1 MNISKVTTS
10 LAAAAA
16 AAEKAKPERV
26 NVNAASATAATGAPT
41 GAVGVSTGGA
51 TISYQTINLQKRASV
66 DSGEQSDDSNLN
78 RKKLK
83 TELII
88 CPSPAKQQHQ
98 RGPGG
103 VSVVSAIHT
112 SLGSSS
118 TSVNTKDETASE
130 DAWDQ
135 QQQTREEQ
143 QQIIVCNFGSSTATN
158 TTEMSAIKQEEVAEG
173 NQKQNF
179 ISFTKKEAASSV
191 AVTASAV
198 SSSSSSSSSTAS
210 VISIEPSGGGGGG
223 GPGGGGGTD
232 LPEQSNKFDPLEHV
246 TTTASGTSIIL
257 NTNNGTIMTT
267 TTTNQKPGQT
277 NYNLFNATSQTP
289 TLLNRVNLHS
299 KLKGQPL
306 MMNAKKLAEVTQ
318 TTAKVSIGNKTISVP
333 LLKPL
338 ITASAAGGATIVESK
353 PMQQLPI
360 GGQIVTTTTGPSQQT
375 QQSQQQQQQQTQH
388 INYTKLLKRGP
399 KNPTTIVSFSGLQIK
414 PANTKIVTA
423 KVVSKKMSLQYQQ
436 QHQQQQQQQQQQ
448 LQIQQQQ
455 STGSLAPPTGSIVT
469 ITTTNPNQTYTMVQ
483 QQPQQQDTPSTGGV
497 ANSLSGGDAVD
508 AVDTNPRQKPTY
520 SENIQKILY
529 KSKSL
534 ESAGSNEEF
543 TNINSVVIKPL
554 DKSQLNCGSGFN
566 IFKATPATSNS
577 SVVTSSTSSGVV
589 ELPSASSASASSSGA
604 TTTSTS
610 VSVSAILNEVA
621 VAKSTPATICINS
634 PAVGG
639 GSRPIIS
646 IQKNISLVL
655 SKSSMAQQK
664 AKMVT
669 TQSGASVVGSTI
681 QMHTVPLQQQQ
692 QQQTLQQSSDQ
703 TLSDQSTKSSMQI
716 KLTPQTLTTT
726 AIATSS
732 TIVAATSV
740 ASTTTTT
747 PTKLNVSQVTKLEEL
762 SADNKTKMII
772 KHQQQQQQQ
781 NQVNVQDSTPSNSSS
796 ITSTTTSSSSSGGT
810 TNATIKEQQQQ
821 SDQHND
827 AVLPVV
833 APAPAPVV
841 TAPVAP
847 TPPNNGQAQ
856 RVDDSNNALLKQ
868 LLQNSSSSHNLSQI
882 SITSSHVSAS
892 GPSGGGAGGVNAS
905 STASLSARK
914 VINVRAPSM
923 GLVSSLE
930 AQLARPVIPPVPAAV
945 SNSSSNNAGG
955 VVTSTATPSTPTTT
969 TTATTLNQSGAP
981 SITANPM
988 ASDQQKQQQQQ
999 PAVVKTEQQ
1008 QPQGPPPP
1016 PPPLP
1021 SPQTHHP
1028 SHTHQTL
1035 SLPPPS
1041 SSSASS
1047 SSSSQQQLQL
1057 KQSVQIV
1064 SKETSFIST
1073 PHLVPVTT
1081 PLIDSTTKTEQILP
1095 PPPSYELATSSS
1107 SSSTNSTTISAPVS
1121 NVTISVSTKPIAID
1135 QTQENE
1141 SSHAGDSVPST
1152 DQQMVVMEQQQ
1163 QATQQPQQ
1171 QQQQHSSTSWKLP
1184 EQLNHQANVQLEQ
1197 QQQQQPNHI
1206 IKILGVEV
1214 QKRKH
1219 SMQLPLEEKQ
1229 QQQQQQQQLLPPP
1242 QQQHQHH
1249 AVSPVTPS
1257 SQEKVQLI
1265 TGYAKKTLSNQQQSI
1280 TPDMPLHQQQTT
1292 AQLHHLQQQ
1301 QQAIIHHPQEPP
1313 AKPGDQR
1320 KRRKRENVQKS
1331 RRGNLNAGTPTGLG
1345 ASAGGTNLKD
1355 FPIGGLMPGGNI
1367 VGTTT
1372 LPSGAVV
1379 QMATGGGLANTT
1391 AAYMQGGHPNAVGHH
1406 PAMVSNAAAAAAAA
1420 SIGNSGSSPMLK
1432 KRVRKYSKV
1441 EEDHDAFTEKLMT
1454 HIKQMQPLQVLEPL
1468 LNRNFLIGCSDL
1480 GPAVA
1485 SNSSS
1490 GASGG
1495 ASGGGKAKSST
1506 SGSTSG
1512 GGAGAYSRGGW
1523 PLLMRGGDDTEQLGA
1538 NCKFGQV
1545 RHPSLPSLYD
1555 SERFG
1560 GHSPSLPP
1568 PGPLGGN
1575 KSLSTIQNDFYDQEF
1590 STHLERNPRER
1601 LVRHIGAVRDSQ
1613 TETIELVEQ
1622 PQPLIATLP
1631 RLTRYPGLILLNN
1644 TSRCHGIAGGRMSP
1658 VALSEDFTT
1667 LRLPISPVLRSC
1679 AEELRKSQHL
1689 EMGGPAGGSHN
1700 NNNNNNNYQQKNQNV
1715 ILSLHSSASDNI
1727 VGVLR
1732 DLANLL
1738 HLTPSPGISCRV
1750 IDDKSTLEKTTT
1762 DATPEAGAAAA
1773 PAAGEDGGGGSDTE
1787 GNRERISQ
1795 SHLRKIL
1802 MGRRKICR
1810 GCDSAI
1816 AAFGI
1821 RVPKDEQ
1828 SPEDKPSP
1836 RLAQLQALLPGYV
1849 PQPAYDYFC
1858 SRTCLTKH
1866 KWSTTSTSGGQQT
1879 DSTASTKPSALAK
1892 MKLSASASPDE
1903 LQSKINE
1910 IPTAKRKCIV
1920 KCFSADCFGPATTA
1934 AEDSKGA
1941 VPPNNTV
1948 WETGDSGQQQQLE
1961 DTRQCVFC
1969 NQRGDGLADGPS
1981 RLLNFDVDKW
1991 VHLNCALWSN
2001 GVYETVSGALM
2012 NFQIALQA
2020 GLNQSCSAC
2029 HLLGATIKC
2038 FKSRCNAIYH
2048 LPCAIKEDCMF
2059 YKNKSVHCSAHA
2071 AAASSIGGSSGGSGS
2086 NSVSGSSGSG
2096 SAMATGGGA
2105 ADNELSSFI
2114 VHRRVFVDRDENR
2127 QVATVMHYSELSNLL
2142 RVGNMTFLNVGQLL
2156 PHQLEAFHTPHHIY
2170 PIGYKVSRYYWCL
2183 RRPNRRCRY
2192 ICSIAEAGCRPEFRI
2207 LVQDTGDKAEPDR
2220 EFRDS
2225 TPTAVWQQILQPIQR
2240 LRKVHKWLQLFPQ
2253 HISGEDLFG
2262 LTEPAIVR
2270 ILESLPGIETLTDY
2284 RFKYG
2289 RNPLL
2294 EFPLAINPSGA
2305 ARTEPKQRQLL
2316 VWRKPHTQR
2325 TAGSCSSTQRMA
2337 NSAAIAGEVACP
2349 YSKQFVHS
2357 KSSQYKKMKQ
2367 EWRNNVYLA
2376 RSKIQ
2381 GLGLYAAR
2389 DIEKHTMIIEYIGEV
2404 IRTEVSEIREKQY
2417 EAKNRGI
2424 YMFRLDED
2432 RVVDATLSGGLA
2444 RYINHSC
2451 NPNCVTEIVEVD
2463 RDVRIIIFA
2472 KRKIYRGE
2480 ELSYDYK
2487 FDIEDESHKIPCA
2500 CGAPNCRKWM
2510 N

>member
-716 KLTPQTLTTT
+716 KLTPQT
-726 AIATSS
+726 
-732 TIVAATSV
+732 
-740 ASTTTTT
+740 TTTTT
-747 PTKLNVSQVTKLEEL
+747 PTKLNVSQVTKLEEF
-762 SADNKTKMII
+762 
-772 KHQQQQQQQ
+772 
-781 NQVNVQDSTPSNSSS
+781 
-796 ITSTTTSSSSSGGT
+796 
-810 TNATIKEQQQQ
+810 
-821 SDQHND
+821 
-827 AVLPVV
+827 
-833 APAPAPVV
+833 
-841 TAPVAP
+841 
-847 TPPNNGQAQ
+847 
-856 RVDDSNNALLKQ
+856 
-868 LLQNSSSSHNLSQI
+868 SHNLSQI

-1141 SSHAGDSVPST
+1141 SSHA
-1152 DQQMVVMEQQQ
+1152 
-1163 QATQQPQQ
+1163 
-1171 QQQQHSSTSWKLP
+1171 
-1184 EQLNHQANVQLEQ
+1184 
-1197 QQQQQPNHI
+1197 
-1206 IKILGVEV
+1206 GVEV

>member
-118 TSVNTKDETASE
+118 TSVGAKEETASE

-135 QQQTREEQ
+135 QQQPREEQQ
-143 QQIIVCNFGSSTATN
+143 QQIIVCNFGSSTN
-158 TTEMSAIKQEEVAEG
+158 TTEMSAIKQEEVVEG

-210 VISIEPSGGGGGG
+210 VISIEPTGGGGGG

-232 LPEQSNKFDPLEHV
+232 LPEQPNKFDPLEHV
-246 TTTASGTSIIL
+246 TTAASGASIIL

-267 TTTNQKPGQT
+267 TTSNQKPGQT

-353 PMQQLPI
+353 PIQQLPI
-360 GGQIVTTTTGPSQQT
+360 GGQIVTTTTGQSQQT
-375 QQSQQQQQQQTQH
+375 QQQQQQQTQH

-436 QHQQQQQQQQQQ
+436 QHQQQQQQQQQ
-448 LQIQQQQ
+448 LQIQQQQQ

-483 QQPQQQDTPSTGGV
+483 QQPQQQQDTPLAGGV
-497 ANSLSGGDAVD
+497 ANPISSGDSVD
-508 AVDTNPRQKPTY
+508 GVETNTRQKPTY

-534 ESAGSNEEF
+534 ESGGSNEEF

-554 DKSQLNCGSGFN
+554 DKSQLNSASGFN

-577 SVVTSSTSSGVV
+577 SVVTSSTSSGAVD
-589 ELPSASSASASSSGA
+589 LPSAASASASGA

-655 SKSSMAQQK
+655 SKSTMAQQK
-664 AKMVT
+664 AKMMT
-669 TQSGASVVGSTI
+669 TQSGAPVVGSTI

-692 QQQTLQQSSDQ
+692 QTLQQSSDQ
-703 TLSDQSTKSSMQI
+703 TLSDQTKPSMQI

-726 AIATSS
+726 PIATSS

-740 ASTTTTT
+740 VSTTTTT

-772 KHQQQQQQQ
+772 KHQQQQQQ

-796 ITSTTTSSSSSGGT
+796 ITSSTSSSGGT
-810 TNATIKEQQQQ
+810 TNATIKEQQQA
-821 SDQHND
+821 DQHND

-841 TAPVAP
+841 SAPVAP
-847 TPPNNGQAQ
+847 TPPNNVQTQ

-892 GPSGGGAGGVNAS
+892 GPSAGGAGGVNAS

-945 SNSSSNNAGG
+945 SNSSSNSGGG
-955 VVTSTATPSTPTTT
+955 VVTSTATLSTPTTT
-969 TTATTLNQSGAP
+969 TTATTINQSGAP
-981 SITANPM
+981 SIVVNTM
-988 ASDQQKQQQQQ
+988 ASEQQKQQQ

-1021 SPQTHHP
+1021 SPQSHNP

-1035 SLPPPS
+1035 ALPPPS
-1041 SSSASS
+1041 SSAS

-1081 PLIDSTTKTEQILP
+1081 PLIDSTIKTEQILP

-1135 QTQENE
+1135 QTQDSE
-1141 SSHAGDSVPST
+1141 SHTGDPVPPT
-1152 DQQMVVMEQQQ
+1152 EQMVVMEQQQ
-1163 QATQQPQQ
+1163 QAPQQPQQ
-1171 QQQQHSSTSWKLP
+1171 QQHPSTSWKLP
-1184 EQLNHQANVQLEQ
+1184 EQLNHQTNVHLE
-1197 QQQQQPNHI
+1197 QQQQPNHI

-1214 QKRKH
+1214 QKRKL

-1249 AVSPVTPS
+1249 PVSPVTPS
-1257 SQEKVQLI
+1257 SQEKQQTTAQLH
-1265 TGYAKKTLSNQQQSI
+1265 Q
-1280 TPDMPLHQQQTT
+1280 LHQQQTT
-1292 AQLHHLQQQ
+1292 AQLHQLQQQQQ

-1331 RRGNLNAGTPTGLG
+1331 RRGNLNASTPTGLG
-1345 ASAGGTNLKD
+1345 AASGGTNLKD

-1379 QMATGGGLANTT
+1379 QMASGGGLANTT
-1391 AAYMQGGHPNAVGHH
+1391 TAYMQGTHPNAVGHH
-1406 PAMVSNAAAAAAAA
+1406 PAMVSNAAAAAA

-1468 LNRNFLIGCSDL
+1468 LNRNFLIGCADL
-1480 GPAVA
+1480 DPAVA
-1485 SNSSS
+1485 SNSGS
-1490 GASGG
+1490 GTSGG
-1495 ASGGGKAKSST
+1495 KTKSST
-1506 SGSTSG
+1506 SGNTS
-1512 GGAGAYSRGGW
+1512 YSRGGW
-1523 PLLMRGGDDTEQLGA
+1523 PLFMRGGDDTEQLGA

-1560 GHSPSLPP
+1560 GHPPSLPP

-1622 PQPLIATLP
+1622 PQPLVATLP

-1644 TSRCHGIAGGRMSP
+1644 TSRCHGITGGRMSP

-1700 NNNNNNNYQQKNQNV
+1700 NNNNNYQQKNQNV

-1738 HLTPSPGISCRV
+1738 HLTPSPGLSCRI

-1762 DATPEAGAAAA
+1762 EATAEAT
-1773 PAAGEDGGGGSDTE
+1773 AAGEDGGGNETD
-1787 GNRERISQ
+1787 RISQ

-1802 MGRRKICR
+1802 MGKRKICR

-1816 AAFGI
+1816 AAFGL

-1828 SPEDKPSP
+1828 SAEDKISP
-1836 RLAQLQALLPGYV
+1836 RLAQLRALLPGYV

-1866 KWSTTSTSGGQQT
+1866 KWSTSSTSGGQQT
-1879 DSTASTKPSALAK
+1879 DATTSTKPSALAK
-1892 MKLSASASPDE
+1892 MKLSSSASPDE

-1910 IPTAKRKCIV
+1910 MPTATRKCIV
-1920 KCFSADCFGPATTA
+1920 KCFSADCFGPTATADTA
-1934 AEDSKGA
+1934 DESKGA

-2071 AAASSIGGSSGGSGS
+2071 AAASSIGGSSGGAGS
-2086 NSVSGSSGSG
+2086 NSGSGSSGSG

-2487 FDIEDESHKIPCA
+2487 FDIEDDAHKIPCA